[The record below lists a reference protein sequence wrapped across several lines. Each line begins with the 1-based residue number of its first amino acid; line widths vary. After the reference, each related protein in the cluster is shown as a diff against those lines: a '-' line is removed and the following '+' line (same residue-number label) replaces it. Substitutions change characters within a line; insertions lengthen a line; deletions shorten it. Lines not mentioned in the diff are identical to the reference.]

1 MTAQPVTATQL
12 EESLG
17 AWIKG
22 AVDRLGRAGID
33 SARLDARLLAA
44 HVLGWD
50 QAKVLA
56 YSETLLAVGQRDQ
69 LEALLARR
77 EGRAPLAVV
86 TGSKEFWGLEFAV
99 TGDTLVPRPDSETLI
114 EGALAAFGDK
124 NQAFSILDLGT
135 GTGCLLL
142 SLLSEFPNAD
152 GLGIDISE
160 AALNVAGENAR
171 QLGLAERTAFACSDW
186 GDAIEGTF
194 DLVVSNP
201 PYIADKEFAGLEK
214 EVSRFEPRL
223 ALSGGVDGLQSYQV
237 LIPRM
242 GRLLAPGGRIFVE
255 IGATQAAAV
264 SALLSRQGIDI
275 IDVLHDI
282 GGNPRVVEGQHSTE
296 K

>member
-1 MTAQPVTATQL
+1 MTAQLAAVL

-17 AWIKG
+17 AWIKD
-22 AVDRLGRAGID
+22 AADRLRRAGID

-50 QAKVLA
+50 QAKILA
-56 YSETLLAVGQRDQ
+56 YPETLLADGQRDQ
-69 LEALLARR
+69 LEALLEQR

-114 EGALAAFGDK
+114 EGVLAAIGDK
-124 NQAFSILDLGT
+124 SQAFSILDLGT

-152 GLGIDISE
+152 GLGIDVSE

-171 QLGLAERTAFACSDW
+171 QLGLAERATFVCSDW
-186 GDAIEGTF
+186 GDVIEGTF

-201 PYIADKEFAGLEK
+201 PYIADEEFAGLEK
-214 EVSRFEPRL
+214 EVSRFEPPL
-223 ALSGGVDGLQSYQV
+223 ALSGGADGLQSYRV
-237 LIPRM
+237 LAPRI
-242 GRLLAPGGRIFVE
+242 GRLLAPGGRVFVE
-255 IGATQAAAV
+255 IGATQATDV
-264 SALLSRQGIDI
+264 SALLSRQGIDV
-275 IDVLHDI
+275 IDVLHDL